1 MKKAKSDYLIQ
12 SVSRALDILEAFT
25 PLEGELGVTELS
37 RRLKLHKNNV
47 FRLLATLETRG
58 YVEQDKESGN
68 YRLGMKTFE
77 VANIFAHHLGLVRQ
91 ARPILDQLA
100 QTTGEA
106 AYLGVLDGP
115 SVVCVDMVDTSQ
127 PVRVVAHLG
136 RRLPA
141 HASALG
147 KAQLAFRS
155 REEREEMWKRGAPAS
170 VTARTLVEPSRLAEE
185 LSRAAEREWAL
196 EDEELEPGVRGLAAP
211 IRDYA
216 RRVVGAIGL
225 RGPAF
230 RLPLERLETELAPR
244 VRAAARDVS
253 KRLGYSVVTPPAAS
267 PANSANSA
275 NSD

>member
-25 PLEGELGVTELS
+25 AVEGVLGVTELS

-58 YVEQDKESGN
+58 YVEQDKDSGN

-77 VANIFAHHLGLVRQ
+77 VASIFTHHLGLVRQ
-91 ARPILDQLA
+91 ARSALEQLA
-100 QTTGEA
+100 HETGEA

-115 SVVCVDMVDTSQ
+115 WVVGVDMVDTTQ
-127 PVRVVAHLG
+127 PVRVVPHLG
-136 RRLPA
+136 QRLPA
-141 HASALG
+141 HAAALG

-155 REEREEMWKRGAPAS
+155 REEREDMWKRAAPVS
-170 VTARTLVEPSRLAEE
+170 LTGRTLAEPSRLADE
-185 LSRAAEREWAL
+185 LARAAERDWAL

-216 RRVVGAIGL
+216 RRVVGAIGV

-230 RLPLERLETELAPR
+230 RLSLERLESELAPR

-253 KRLGYSVVTPPAAS
+253 KRLGFAVIA
-267 PANSANSA
+267 
-275 NSD
+275 D

>member
-25 PLEGELGVTELS
+25 ATEGELGVTELS

-77 VANIFAHHLGLVRQ
+77 VASIFTHHLGLARQ
-91 ARPILDQLA
+91 ARLVLEELA
-100 QTTGEA
+100 RSTGEA

-115 SVVCVDMVDTSQ
+115 SVVCVDLVDTTQ
-127 PVRVVAHLG
+127 PVRVVSHLG
-136 RRLPA
+136 RRLAA
-141 HASALG
+141 HATALG

-155 REEREEMWKRGAPAS
+155 PEEREELWKRAALAGP
-170 VTARTLVEPSRLAEE
+170 TGRTIVDPSRLADE
-185 LSRAAEREWAL
+185 LVRTAEREWAL

-211 IRDYA
+211 VRDYA
-216 RRVVGAIGL
+216 RRVVGAIGV

-230 RLPLERLETELAPR
+230 RLPLERLETEVAPR

-253 KRLGYSVVTPPAAS
+253 KRLGFAAI
-267 PANSANSA
+267 AG
-275 NSD
+275 

>member
-25 PLEGELGVTELS
+25 AGEGELGVTELS

-68 YRLGMKTFE
+68 YRLGLKTFE
-77 VANIFAHHLGLVRQ
+77 VASVFTHHLGLVRQ
-91 ARPILDQLA
+91 ARPVLEQLA
-100 QTTGEA
+100 QATGEA

-115 SVVCVDMVDTSQ
+115 SVMCVDMVDTTQ
-127 PVRVVAHLG
+127 PVRVVSHLG

-141 HASALG
+141 HAAALG

-155 REEREEMWKRGAPAS
+155 PEEREELGRRTVPAS
-170 VTARTLVEPSRLAEE
+170 PAGRAIVDPSRLVEE
-185 LSRAAEREWAL
+185 LARVAEREWAV

-211 IRDYA
+211 VRDYA
-216 RRVVGAIGL
+216 RRVVGAIGV

-230 RLPLERLETELAPR
+230 RLSLERLETELAPR

-253 KRLGYSVVTPPAAS
+253 KRLGFAAL
-267 PANSANSA
+267 A
-275 NSD
+275 D